1 MTISRKTFIKGLAA
15 ATLLLPAG
23 IKAVLGK
30 SDKKNENG
38 TSLSNKSYS
47 WKMVTTWPPNFPILD
62 EGCKLFA
69 QLVEEMS
76 GGRMKIRVFGGGE
89 LVPALEIFD
98 AVRNGSAEMGHG
110 SAYYWAGKSSAASF
124 FATVPFGMNAQQ
136 VSSWIN
142 AGDGLSLWQELYESF
157 GLIPLPAGNTGVQMG
172 GWFNKEINTIS
183 DLQGLKMR
191 IPGLGGAVLE
201 KAGGSPV
208 LMAGGELYTGLERG
222 IIDATE
228 WLSPFHDTLMGFD
241 EIASYYYTP
250 GWHEPGTNLEII
262 INKEKFESLPIDL
275 QAIIKAAS
283 SYCGTWLHDQM
294 EAKNANAYAELL
306 KKGVEIRTFPPDVL
320 TELRKLTKEVIQELV
335 DKDAFTKKVYESYH
349 SFQEKA
355 NTYSQIAERAF
366 YNHLQ
371 DNLS

>member
-1 MTISRKTFIKGLAA
+1 MTISRKSFIKGLAA
-15 ATLLLPAG
+15 ATLVLPVG
-23 IKAVLGK
+23 LKAVLGK
-30 SDKKNENG
+30 GNKKTENG
-38 TSLSNKSYS
+38 TGLSNKTYT

-69 QLVEEMS
+69 QMVEEMS
-76 GGRMKIRVFGGGE
+76 GGRLKIRVFGGGE

-98 AVRNGSAEMGHG
+98 AVRNGAAEIGHG
-110 SAYYWAGKSSAASF
+110 SAYYWAGKSPAASF

-142 AGDGLSLWQELYESF
+142 AGDGLALWQELYAHF

-183 DLQGLKMR
+183 DLRGLKMR

-201 KAGGSPV
+201 KAGGSPI

-228 WLSPFHDTLMGFD
+228 WLSPFHDSLMGFD
-241 EIASYYYTP
+241 EIAKYYYTP

-262 INKEKFESLPIDL
+262 LNKAAFETLPTDL
-275 QAIIKAAS
+275 QAIIKAAA
-283 SYCGTWLHDQM
+283 SYSGAWIHDQM
-294 EAKNANAYAELL
+294 EAKNAVAYAELL
-306 KKGVEIRTFPPDVL
+306 KKGVEIRTFPPDVIS
-320 TELRKLTKEVIQELV
+320 ELRKLTKEVISELV
-335 DKDAFTKKVYESYH
+335 NKDPFTNKVYTSYQT
-349 SFQEKA
+349 FQEKA
-355 NTYSQIAERAF
+355 NKYSQIAERAF
-366 YNHLQ
+366 YDQLQ
-371 DNLS
+371 DSFS

>member
-1 MTISRKTFIKGLAA
+1 MTISRKSFIKGLAA
-15 ATLLLPAG
+15 ATLVLPVG
-23 IKAVLGK
+23 LKAVLGK
-30 SDKKNENG
+30 GNKKTENG
-38 TSLSNKSYS
+38 TGLSNKTYT

-69 QLVEEMS
+69 QMVEEMS
-76 GGRMKIRVFGGGE
+76 GGRLKIRVFGGGE

-98 AVRNGSAEMGHG
+98 AVRNGAAEIGHG
-110 SAYYWAGKSSAASF
+110 SAYYWAGKSPAASF

-142 AGDGLSLWQELYESF
+142 AGDGLALWQELYAHF

-183 DLQGLKMR
+183 DLRGLKMR

-201 KAGGSPV
+201 KAGGSPI

-228 WLSPFHDTLMGFD
+228 WLSPFHDSLMGFD
-241 EIASYYYTP
+241 EIAKYYYTP

-262 INKEKFESLPIDL
+262 LNKAAFETLPTDL
-275 QAIIKAAS
+275 QAIIKAAA
-283 SYCGTWLHDQM
+283 SYSGAWIHDQM
-294 EAKNANAYAELL
+294 EAKNAVAYAELL
-306 KKGVEIRTFPPDVL
+306 KKGVEIRTFPPDVI
-320 TELRKLTKEVIQELV
+320 TELRKLTKEVISELV
-335 DKDAFTKKVYESYH
+335 NKDPFTNKVYTSYQT
-349 SFQEKA
+349 FQEKA
-355 NTYSQIAERAF
+355 NKYSQIAERAF
-366 YNHLQ
+366 YDQLQ
-371 DNLS
+371 DSFS